1 MNINN
6 MDSKMKKILLF
17 ISCCV
22 FAVASCTKSY
32 EADYDFGFDREE
44 LRFAAKDTAS
54 YFMIYGEGSWTLRMN
69 KDVAWVNID
78 KFSGVGNTQ
87 VNVRLQQNEGVA
99 RDVEVIATYHDG
111 REKTLIISQQTS
123 SSSNKA
129 YSLAV
134 SELNLL
140 KMQRSV
146 RIPAT
151 AKFAQ
156 ESFGE
161 LKYWVAYES
170 EEDKDWIENL
180 VFDYSE
186 VEFSVKENGS
196 DVERTAS
203 IHWTF
208 PAAHWETPDT
218 LSIVV
223 SQNPSLP
230 SVGLEESYSLDPAG
244 LDSLRIYPDANWDA
258 DIYDFDLSAFKAEGV
273 KGEYVKSGNYL
284 ALVAE
289 RNISGQP
296 RIFNLEWS
304 ICENGAEVAKS
315 SAELVQDNFVV
326 SISINDTYSLDP
338 EGLDS
343 LKIYPVINWDP
354 AVLDFDLSNFTV
366 SEGVTG
372 KYVKSGNYLALIAQP
387 NTSREARNYSLKWSV
402 MDNGAEVA
410 SAGATLVQSYYIPPV
425 DLTAG
430 GKYANCYVLSD
441 VEEGYYSVDVLL
453 VSGVK
458 PAEEDITSAAVLW
471 ESSPGLITR
480 CSYDSEA
487 NKLYVGKAK
496 DAKGN
501 AVVKLMD
508 KDGNIRWS
516 YHFWMTNTGAAVPEI
531 NLGGVT
537 FLDRNI
543 GAIANTAPVDGENDA
558 AGTYYQ
564 WGRKDP
570 FPAPVDLKTS
580 YNGQISDVYP
590 SATVVFKSAQDGV
603 SPETAIQNPATYYWG
618 SHNKNAQDWS
628 NTSFDGYWST
638 SSKTDFD
645 PCPYGYVVPDKS
657 QIEALIGAY
666 SGTPAAYGY
675 MLNCDGGISNY
686 LCSGGWIR
694 RKLSTTS
701 ECAHTGQYP
710 HYWSTTTAEGKE
722 TSADAKTDAEKKYNG
737 AYATDKINNILVFPR
752 RWGANVRCVKETKTE

>member
-1 MNINN
+1 MNTNN
-6 MDSKMKKILLF
+6 MDSKMKKILIF
-17 ISCCV
+17 ISFCI
-22 FAVASCTKSY
+22 FAVASCTKPY
-32 EADYDFGFDREE
+32 EAYYDFGFDREE

-54 YFMIYGEGSWTLRMN
+54 YFMIYGEGTWTLRMS
-69 KDVAWVNID
+69 KEVAWVNID
-78 KFSGVGNTQ
+78 KFSGAGNAQ
-87 VNVRLQQNEGVA
+87 INVRVKQNEGVA
-99 RDVEVIATYHDG
+99 RDVEVIATYQDG

-129 YSLAV
+129 YSLSV
-134 SELNLL
+134 SELKLL
-140 KMQRSV
+140 KMQRTIQ
-146 RIPAT
+146 IPAA
-151 AKFAQ
+151 AKFA
-156 ESFGE
+156 EEGLGE
-161 LKYWVAYES
+161 LKFWVEYES

-180 VFDYSE
+180 KFNYSD
-186 VEFSVKENGS
+186 VEFSVKENTS
-196 DVERTAS
+196 AADRSAN
-203 IHWTF
+203 IYWTY

-223 SQNPSLP
+223 NQNSSLP
-230 SVGLEESYSLDPAG
+230 SLGLEDSYSLHPAA
-244 LDSLRIYPDANWDA
+244 LDSLKIYPDVNWDT
-258 DIYDFDLSAFKAEGV
+258 DIYDFDLSTFNADGV

-284 ALVAE
+284 ALIAE
-289 RNISGQP
+289 RNVTGQA
-296 RIFNLEWS
+296 RSFNLDWIIS
-304 ICENGAEVAKS
+304 ENGVEVSKS
-315 SAELVQDNFVV
+315 STELVQDNFVV
-326 SISINDTYSLDP
+326 SLSINDTYSLDP

-354 AVLDFDLSNFTV
+354 EVFDFDLSHFAV

-387 NTSREARNYSLKWSV
+387 NTSREVRNFNLKWSV
-402 MDNGAEVA
+402 MDNGVEATSA
-410 SAGATLVQSYYIPPV
+410 SATLTQNYYIPPV
-425 DLTAG
+425 ELTAG

-441 VEEGYYSVDVLL
+441 VEESDYSLDVRL
-453 VSGVK
+453 VSGAK
-458 PAEEDITSAAVLW
+458 PAEDITSAAVLW
-471 ESSPGLITR
+471 ESSLGLITK
-480 CSYDSEA
+480 CSYDSEN
-487 NKLYVGKAK
+487 NKLYIGKAK
-496 DAKGN
+496 NAMGN

-508 KDGNIRWS
+508 KDGKVRWS

-543 GAIANTAPVDGENDA
+543 GAIVNTAPVDGENDA

-590 SATVVFKSAQDGV
+590 SATVVFKTAQDGV
-603 SPETAIQNPATYYWG
+603 SLETAIQNPATYYWG
-618 SHNKNAQDWS
+618 SLNKNAQDWS
-628 NTSFDGYWST
+628 DVSNDGYWST

-666 SGTPAAYGY
+666 SGTTAAYGY

-701 ECAHTGQYP
+701 ECAHTGQHP

-722 TSADAKTDAEKKYNG
+722 TSGDAKTDAEKKYKG
-737 AYATDKINNILVFPR
+737 AYATDKINNILIYPR

>member
-1 MNINN
+1 
-6 MDSKMKKILLF
+6 MKKILLF

-230 SVGLEESYSLDPAG
+230 SVGLEDSYSLDPAG
-244 LDSLRIYPDANWDA
+244 LDSLRIYLDANWDA
-258 DIYDFDLSAFKAEGV
+258 DIY
-273 KGEYVKSGNYL
+273 
-284 ALVAE
+284 
-289 RNISGQP
+289 
-296 RIFNLEWS
+296 
-304 ICENGAEVAKS
+304 
-315 SAELVQDNFVV
+315 
-326 SISINDTYSLDP
+326 
-338 EGLDS
+338 
-343 LKIYPVINWDP
+343 
-354 AVLDFDLSNFTV
+354 DFDLSNFTV

-458 PAEEDITSAAVLW
+458 PAEDITSAAVLW
-471 ESSPGLITR
+471 ESSPGLVTR

-487 NKLYVGKAK
+487 NKLYVGKAM

-501 AVVKLMD
+501 AVVKLMN

-531 NLGGVT
+531 NLGGVA

-666 SGTPAAYGY
+666 SGTTAAYGY

-701 ECAHTGQYP
+701 ECAHTGQHP
-710 HYWSTTTAEGKE
+710 HYWSTTTAAGTE
-722 TSADAKTDAEKKYNG
+722 TSGDAKTAEEKQFMG

>member
-1 MNINN
+1 
-6 MDSKMKKILLF
+6 MKKILIF
-17 ISCCV
+17 ISFCI
-22 FAVASCTKSY
+22 FAAASCTKPY
-32 EADYDFGFDREE
+32 EAHYDFGFDREE
-44 LRFAAKDTAS
+44 LRFTAKDTAS
-54 YFMIYGEGSWTLRMN
+54 YFMIYGEGSWTLRMSEE
-69 KDVAWVNID
+69 VAWVNID
-78 KFSGVGNTQ
+78 KFSGAGNTQ
-87 VNVRLQQNEGVA
+87 INVRLQQNTGVA
-99 RDVEVIATYHDG
+99 RDVEVIATYQDG

-129 YSLAV
+129 YSLSV
-134 SELNLL
+134 SEMDLL
-140 KMQRSV
+140 KIQRSFK
-146 RIPAT
+146 IPAT
-151 AKFAQ
+151 AKFIQ
-156 ESFGE
+156 ESLDQ
-161 LKYWVAYES
+161 LKYWVEYES

-180 VFDYSE
+180 MFNYTD
-186 VEFSVKENGS
+186 VEFSVKENSS
-196 DVERTAS
+196 DAGRTAR
-203 IHWTF
+203 ICWTF
-208 PAAHWETPDT
+208 PVAHWETPDT
-218 LSIVV
+218 LSIEVEQT
-223 SQNPSLP
+223 SSLP
-230 SVGLEESYSLDPAG
+230 SLGLDESYSLDPAG
-244 LDSLRIYPDANWDA
+244 LDSLKIYPDINWDT
-258 DIYDFDLSAFKAEGV
+258 DIYDFDLSDFNAEGV

-284 ALVAE
+284 ALIAE
-289 RNISGQP
+289 RNVTGGARS
-296 RIFNLEWS
+296 FNLEWS
-304 ICENGAEVAKS
+304 ISENGAEVAKS
-315 SAELVQDNFVV
+315 STELVQDNFVV
-326 SISINDTYSLDP
+326 ALSINDTYSLDP

-354 AVLDFDLSNFTV
+354 EVFDFDLSHFTV
-366 SEGVTG
+366 SDGVTG

-387 NTSREARNYSLKWSV
+387 NTSREARSFNLKWSV
-402 MDNGAEVA
+402 MDNGVEATSA
-410 SAGATLVQSYYIPPV
+410 SATLTQNYYIPPV
-425 DLTAG
+425 DLTDG
-430 GKYANCYVLSD
+430 GRYANCYVLSD
-441 VEEGYYSVDVLL
+441 VEEAYYSVDVHL
-453 VSGVK
+453 VSGAK
-458 PAEEDITSAAVLW
+458 PAEDITSAAVLW
-471 ESSPGLITR
+471 ESSLGLITR
-480 CSYDSEA
+480 CSYDPQT
-487 NKLYVGKAK
+487 NKLYVNKAK
-496 DAKGN
+496 NAKGN

-590 SATVVFKSAQDGV
+590 SATVVFKTAQDGV

-666 SGTPAAYGY
+666 SGTTAAYGY

-701 ECAHTGQYP
+701 ECAHTGQHP
-710 HYWSTTTAEGKE
+710 HYWSTTTAAGTE
-722 TSADAKTDAEKKYNG
+722 TSGDAKTAEEKKYKG

>member
-1 MNINN
+1 MNTNN
-6 MDSKMKKILLF
+6 MDSKMKKILIF
-17 ISCCV
+17 IAFCI
-22 FAVASCTKSY
+22 FAAASCTRPY
-32 EADYDFGFDREE
+32 EAHYDFGFDREE
-44 LRFAAKDTAS
+44 LRFTAKDTAS
-54 YFMIYGEGSWTLRMN
+54 YFMIYGEGSWTLRMS
-69 KDVAWVNID
+69 KEVAWVNID
-78 KFSGVGNTQ
+78 KLSGAGNTQ
-87 VNVRLQQNEGVA
+87 INVRVKPNEGVT

-129 YSLAV
+129 YSLSV
-134 SELNLL
+134 SAMNLL
-140 KMQRSV
+140 KIQKSFKV
-146 RIPAT
+146 PAT

-156 ESFGE
+156 EGLGE
-161 LKYWVAYES
+161 LTYWVAYQS
-170 EEDKDWIENL
+170 EGDKDWIENL
-180 VFDYSE
+180 KFNYSD
-186 VEFSVKENGS
+186 VEFSVKENTS
-196 DVERTAS
+196 AADRSAS
-203 IHWTF
+203 IYWTY
-208 PAAHWETPDT
+208 PVAHWETPDT

-223 SQNPSLP
+223 NQNSSLP
-230 SVGLEESYSLDPAG
+230 SLGLEASYSLDPAG
-244 LDSLRIYPDANWDA
+244 LDSLKIYPNENWDD
-258 DIYDFDLSAFKAEGV
+258 DIYDFDLSVFNAVGV

-284 ALVAE
+284 ALIAD
-289 RNISGQP
+289 RNFTGQS
-296 RIFNLEWS
+296 RSFNLVWN
-304 ICENGAEVAKS
+304 ICENGETVATS
-315 SAELVQDNFVV
+315 SAELVQENFTV
-326 SISINDTYSLDP
+326 SIGINDTYNLDP

-354 AVLDFDLSNFTV
+354 AVFDFDLSHFTV
-366 SEGVTG
+366 SGGVTG

-387 NTSREARNYSLKWSV
+387 NTSREARNFSLKWSV
-402 MDNGAEVA
+402 MDNGVEAA
-410 SAGATLVQSYYIPPV
+410 SASATLVQNYYIPPV
-425 DLTAG
+425 DLTSG
-430 GKYANCYVLSD
+430 DKWANCYVLSD
-441 VEEGYYSVDVLL
+441 VEAAYYSVDVRL
-453 VSGVK
+453 VSGAK
-458 PAEEDITSAAVLW
+458 PAEDITSAAVLW
-471 ESSPGLITR
+471 ESSLGLITR
-480 CSYDSEA
+480 CSYDSED
-487 NKLYVGKAK
+487 NKLYVEKAEN
-496 DAKGN
+496 AKGN

-516 YHFWMTNTGAAVPEI
+516 YHFWMTNTGSAVPEI

-590 SATVVFKSAQDGV
+590 SATVVFKTAQDGV
-603 SPETAIQNPATYYWG
+603 SLETAIQNPATYYWG

-666 SGTPAAYGY
+666 SGTTAAYGY
-675 MLNCDGGISNY
+675 VLNCDGGISNY

-701 ECAHTGQYP
+701 ECAHTGQQP
-710 HYWSTTTAEGKE
+710 HYWSTTTAAGTE
-722 TSADAKTDAEKKYNG
+722 TSADAKTAEEKQFMG
-737 AYATDKINNILVFPR
+737 AYATDKINNILIYPR

>member
-1 MNINN
+1 
-6 MDSKMKKILLF
+6 MKKILIF
-17 ISCCV
+17 ISFCI
-22 FAVASCTKSY
+22 FAVASCTKPY
-32 EADYDFGFDREE
+32 EAYYDFGFDREE

-54 YFMIYGEGSWTLRMN
+54 YFMIYGEGTWTLRMS
-69 KDVAWVNID
+69 KEVAWVNID
-78 KFSGVGNTQ
+78 KFSGAGNAQ
-87 VNVRLQQNEGVA
+87 INVRVKQNEGVA
-99 RDVEVIATYHDG
+99 RDVEVIATYQDG

-129 YSLAV
+129 YSLSV
-134 SELNLL
+134 SELKLL
-140 KMQRSV
+140 KMQRTIQ
-146 RIPAT
+146 IPAA
-151 AKFAQ
+151 AKFA
-156 ESFGE
+156 EEGLGE
-161 LKYWVAYES
+161 LKFWVEYES

-180 VFDYSE
+180 KFNYSD
-186 VEFSVKENGS
+186 VEFSVKENTS
-196 DVERTAS
+196 AADRSAN
-203 IHWTF
+203 IYWTY

-223 SQNPSLP
+223 NQNSSLP
-230 SVGLEESYSLDPAG
+230 SLGLEDSYSLHPAA
-244 LDSLRIYPDANWDA
+244 LDSLKIYPDVNWDT
-258 DIYDFDLSAFKAEGV
+258 DIYDFDLSTFNADGV

-284 ALVAE
+284 ALIAE
-289 RNISGQP
+289 RNVTGQA
-296 RIFNLEWS
+296 RSFNLDWIIS
-304 ICENGAEVAKS
+304 ENGVEVSKS
-315 SAELVQDNFVV
+315 STELVQDNFVV
-326 SISINDTYSLDP
+326 SLSINDTYSLDP

-354 AVLDFDLSNFTV
+354 EVFDFDLSHFAV

-387 NTSREARNYSLKWSV
+387 NTSREVRNFNLKWSV
-402 MDNGAEVA
+402 MDNGVEATSA
-410 SAGATLVQSYYIPPV
+410 SATLTQNYYIPPV
-425 DLTAG
+425 ELTAG

-441 VEEGYYSVDVLL
+441 VEESDYSLDVRL
-453 VSGVK
+453 VSGAK
-458 PAEEDITSAAVLW
+458 PAEDITSAAVLW
-471 ESSPGLITR
+471 ESSLGLITK
-480 CSYDSEA
+480 CSYDSEN
-487 NKLYVGKAK
+487 NKLYIGKAK
-496 DAKGN
+496 NAMGN

-508 KDGNIRWS
+508 KDGKVRWS

-543 GAIANTAPVDGENDA
+543 GAIVNTAPVDGENDA

-590 SATVVFKSAQDGV
+590 SATVVFKTAQDGV
-603 SPETAIQNPATYYWG
+603 SLETAIQNPATYYWG
-618 SHNKNAQDWS
+618 SLNKNAQDWS
-628 NTSFDGYWST
+628 DVSNDGYWST

-666 SGTPAAYGY
+666 SGTTAAYGY

-701 ECAHTGQYP
+701 ECAHTGQHP

-722 TSADAKTDAEKKYNG
+722 TSGDAKTDAEKKYKG
-737 AYATDKINNILVFPR
+737 AYATDKINNILIYPR

>member
-1 MNINN
+1 MNTNN
-6 MDSKMKKILLF
+6 MDSKMKKILIF
-17 ISCCV
+17 ISLCI
-22 FAVASCTKSY
+22 FAVASCTRPY
-32 EADYDFGFDREE
+32 EAHYDFGFDREE
-44 LRFAAKDTAS
+44 LRFTAKDTAS
-54 YFMIYGEGSWTLRMN
+54 YFMIYGEGSWTLRMSEE
-69 KDVAWVNID
+69 VAWVNID
-78 KFSGVGNTQ
+78 KLSGAGNTQ
-87 VNVRLQQNEGVA
+87 INVRVKQNEGVA
-99 RDVEVIATYHDG
+99 RDVEVIATYQDG

-129 YSLAV
+129 YSLSV
-134 SELNLL
+134 SKLNLL
-140 KMQRSV
+140 KIQKSFK
-146 RIPAT
+146 IPAT
-151 AKFAQ
+151 AKFIQ
-156 ESFGE
+156 ESLNQ
-161 LKYWVAYES
+161 LKYWVEYES

-180 VFDYSE
+180 KFNYSD
-186 VEFSVKENGS
+186 VEFSVKENAS
-196 DVERTAS
+196 DADRTAR
-203 IHWTF
+203 ICWTF
-208 PAAHWETPDT
+208 PVAHWETPDT

-223 SQNPSLP
+223 AQNSSLP
-230 SVGLEESYSLDPAG
+230 SLGLDESYSLDPAG
-244 LDSLRIYPDANWDA
+244 LDSLKIYPDVNWDT
-258 DIYDFDLSAFKAEGV
+258 DIYDFDLSIFNAEGV
-273 KGEYVKSGNYL
+273 MGEYVKSSNYL
-284 ALVAE
+284 ALVAD
-289 RNISGQP
+289 RNGTGQA
-296 RIFNLEWS
+296 RSFNLDWS
-304 ICENGAEVAKS
+304 ISENGAEVAKS
-315 SAELVQDNFVV
+315 STELLQDNFVV
-326 SISINDTYSLDP
+326 SLSINDTYSLDP

-354 AVLDFDLSNFTV
+354 AVFDFDLSHFTV
-366 SEGVTG
+366 SDGVTG

-387 NTSREARNYSLKWSV
+387 NTSREARNFNLKWSV
-402 MDNGAEVA
+402 MDNGVEAA
-410 SAGATLVQSYYIPPV
+410 SASATLTQNYYIPPV

-430 GKYANCYVLSD
+430 NKWANCYVLSD
-441 VEEGYYSVDVLL
+441 VEAAYYSVDVRL
-453 VSGVK
+453 VSGAK
-458 PAEEDITSAAVLW
+458 PAEDITSAAVLW
-471 ESSPGLITR
+471 ESSLGLITR
-480 CSYDSEA
+480 CSYDSED
-487 NKLYVGKAK
+487 NKLYVEKAEN
-496 DAKGN
+496 AKGN

-531 NLGGVT
+531 NLGGVA

-590 SATVVFKSAQDGV
+590 SATVVFKTAQDGV
-603 SPETAIQNPATYYWG
+603 SLETAIQNPATYYWG

-666 SGTPAAYGY
+666 SGTAAAYGY

-701 ECAHTGQYP
+701 ECAHTGQHP
-710 HYWSTTTAEGKE
+710 HYWSTTTAAGTE
-722 TSADAKTDAEKKYNG
+722 TSGDAKTAEEKQFMG

>member
-1 MNINN
+1 
-6 MDSKMKKILLF
+6 MKKILIF
-17 ISCCV
+17 ISLCI
-22 FAVASCTKSY
+22 FAVASCTKPY
-32 EADYDFGFDREE
+32 EAHYDFGFDREE
-44 LRFAAKDTAS
+44 LRFTAKDTAS
-54 YFMIYGEGSWTLRMN
+54 YFMIYGEGSWTLRMS
-69 KDVAWVNID
+69 KEVAWVNID
-78 KFSGVGNTQ
+78 KFSGAGNAQ
-87 VNVRLQQNEGVA
+87 INVRVKQNEGVA

-111 REKTLIISQQTS
+111 REKTLIISQQAS

-140 KMQRSV
+140 KMQRTFQ
-146 RIPAT
+146 IPAT

-156 ESFGE
+156 EGLGE
-161 LKYWVAYES
+161 LKFWVEYES

-180 VFDYSE
+180 KFNYSD
-186 VEFSVKENGS
+186 VEFSVKENTS
-196 DVERTAS
+196 AADRSAN
-203 IHWTF
+203 IYWTY
-208 PAAHWETPDT
+208 PVAHWETPDT

-223 SQNPSLP
+223 NQNSSLP
-230 SVGLEESYSLDPAG
+230 SLGLEASYSLDPAG
-244 LDSLRIYPDANWDA
+244 LDSLKIYPDVNWDT
-258 DIYDFDLSAFKAEGV
+258 DIYDFDLSTFNVEGV

-284 ALVAE
+284 ALIAD
-289 RNISGQP
+289 RNVTGQV
-296 RIFNLEWS
+296 RSFNLDWIISE
-304 ICENGAEVAKS
+304 IGVEVAKS

-326 SISINDTYSLDP
+326 SLSINDTYSLDP
-338 EGLDS
+338 EGIDS

-354 AVLDFDLSNFTV
+354 DVFDFDLSHFTV
-366 SEGVTG
+366 SNGVTG

-387 NTSREARNYSLKWSV
+387 NTSREARSFNLKWSV
-402 MDNGAEVA
+402 MDNGVEAA
-410 SAGATLVQSYYIPPV
+410 SASATLTPNYYIPRV

-441 VEEGYYSVDVLL
+441 VEESDYSLDVRL
-453 VSGVK
+453 VSGAK
-458 PAEEDITSAAVLW
+458 PAEDITSAAVLW
-471 ESSPGLITR
+471 ESSLGLITK
-480 CSYDSEA
+480 CSYDSEN
-487 NKLYVGKAK
+487 NKLYIGKAK
-496 DAKGN
+496 NAMGN

-508 KDGNIRWS
+508 KDGKVRWS

-590 SATVVFKSAQDGV
+590 SATVVFKTAQDGV
-603 SPETAIQNPATYYWG
+603 SLENAIQNPATYYWG
-618 SHNKNAQDWS
+618 SLNKNAQDWS

-666 SGTPAAYGY
+666 SGTTAAYGY

-701 ECAHTGQYP
+701 ECAHTGQHP

-722 TSADAKTDAEKKYNG
+722 TSGDAKTDAEKKYKG
-737 AYATDKINNILVFPR
+737 AYATDKINNILIYPR
-752 RWGANVRCVKETKTE
+752 RWGANVRCVKETKTK

>member
-1 MNINN
+1 
-6 MDSKMKKILLF
+6 MKKILIF
-17 ISCCV
+17 ISFCI
-22 FAVASCTKSY
+22 FAVASCTKPY
-32 EADYDFGFDREE
+32 EAYYDFGFDREE

-54 YFMIYGEGSWTLRMN
+54 YFMIYGEGTWTLRMS
-69 KDVAWVNID
+69 KEVAWVNID
-78 KFSGVGNTQ
+78 KFSGAGNAQ
-87 VNVRLQQNEGVA
+87 INVRVKQNEGVA
-99 RDVEVIATYHDG
+99 RDVEVIATYQDG

-129 YSLAV
+129 YSLSV
-134 SELNLL
+134 SELKLL
-140 KMQRSV
+140 KMQRTIQ
-146 RIPAT
+146 IPAA
-151 AKFAQ
+151 AKFA
-156 ESFGE
+156 EEGLGE
-161 LKYWVAYES
+161 LKFWVEYES

-180 VFDYSE
+180 KFNYSD
-186 VEFSVKENGS
+186 VEFSVKENTS
-196 DVERTAS
+196 AADRSAN
-203 IHWTF
+203 IYWTY

-223 SQNPSLP
+223 NQNSSLP
-230 SVGLEESYSLDPAG
+230 SLGLEDSYSLHPAA
-244 LDSLRIYPDANWDA
+244 LDSLKIYPDVNWDT
-258 DIYDFDLSAFKAEGV
+258 DIYDFDLSTFNADGV

-284 ALVAE
+284 ALIAE
-289 RNISGQP
+289 RNVTGQA
-296 RIFNLEWS
+296 RSFNLDWIIS
-304 ICENGAEVAKS
+304 ENGVEVSKS
-315 SAELVQDNFVV
+315 STELVQDNFVV
-326 SISINDTYSLDP
+326 SLSINDTYSLDP

-354 AVLDFDLSNFTV
+354 EVFDFDLSHFAV

-387 NTSREARNYSLKWSV
+387 NTSREVRNFNLKWSV
-402 MDNGAEVA
+402 MDNGVEATSA
-410 SAGATLVQSYYIPPV
+410 SATLTQNYYIPPV
-425 DLTAG
+425 ELTAG

-441 VEEGYYSVDVLL
+441 VEESDYSLDVRL
-453 VSGVK
+453 VSGAK
-458 PAEEDITSAAVLW
+458 PAEDITSAAVLW
-471 ESSPGLITR
+471 ESSLGLITK
-480 CSYDSEA
+480 CSYDSEN
-487 NKLYVGKAK
+487 NKLYIGKAK
-496 DAKGN
+496 NAMGN

-508 KDGNIRWS
+508 KDGKVRWS

-590 SATVVFKSAQDGV
+590 SATVVFKTAQDGV
-603 SPETAIQNPATYYWG
+603 SLETAIQNPATYYWG
-618 SHNKNAQDWS
+618 SLNKNAQDWS
-628 NTSFDGYWST
+628 DVSNDGYWST

-666 SGTPAAYGY
+666 SGTTAAYGY

-701 ECAHTGQYP
+701 ECAHTGQHP

-722 TSADAKTDAEKKYNG
+722 TSGDAKTDAEKKYKG
-737 AYATDKINNILVFPR
+737 AYATDKINNILIYPR

>member
-1 MNINN
+1 
-6 MDSKMKKILLF
+6 MKKILIF
-17 ISCCV
+17 ISFCI
-22 FAVASCTKSY
+22 FAVASCTKPY
-32 EADYDFGFDREE
+32 EAYYDFGFDREE

-54 YFMIYGEGSWTLRMN
+54 YFMIYGEGTWTLRMS
-69 KDVAWVNID
+69 KEVAWVNID
-78 KFSGVGNTQ
+78 KFSGAGNAQ
-87 VNVRLQQNEGVA
+87 INVRVKQNEGVA
-99 RDVEVIATYHDG
+99 RDVEVIATYQDG

-129 YSLAV
+129 YSLSV
-134 SELNLL
+134 SELKLL
-140 KMQRSV
+140 KMQRTIQ
-146 RIPAT
+146 IPAA
-151 AKFAQ
+151 AKFA
-156 ESFGE
+156 EEGLGE
-161 LKYWVAYES
+161 LKFWVEYES

-180 VFDYSE
+180 KFNYSD
-186 VEFSVKENGS
+186 VEFSVKENTS
-196 DVERTAS
+196 AADRSAN
-203 IHWTF
+203 IYWTY

-223 SQNPSLP
+223 NQNSSLP
-230 SVGLEESYSLDPAG
+230 SLGLEDSYSLHPAA
-244 LDSLRIYPDANWDA
+244 LDSLKIYPDVNWDT
-258 DIYDFDLSAFKAEGV
+258 DIYDFDLSTFNADGV

-284 ALVAE
+284 ALIAE
-289 RNISGQP
+289 RNVTGQA
-296 RIFNLEWS
+296 RSFNLDWIIS
-304 ICENGAEVAKS
+304 ENGVEVSKS
-315 SAELVQDNFVV
+315 STELVQDNFVV
-326 SISINDTYSLDP
+326 SLSINDTYSLDP

-354 AVLDFDLSNFTV
+354 EVFDFDLSHFAV

-387 NTSREARNYSLKWSV
+387 NTSREVRNFNLKWSV
-402 MDNGAEVA
+402 MDNGVEATSA
-410 SAGATLVQSYYIPPV
+410 SATLTQNYYIPPV
-425 DLTAG
+425 ELTAG

-441 VEEGYYSVDVLL
+441 VEESDYSLDVRL
-453 VSGVK
+453 VSGAK
-458 PAEEDITSAAVLW
+458 PAEDITSAAVLW
-471 ESSPGLITR
+471 ESSLGLITK
-480 CSYDSEA
+480 CSYDSEN
-487 NKLYVGKAK
+487 NKLYIGKAK
-496 DAKGN
+496 NAMGN

-508 KDGNIRWS
+508 KDGKVRWS

-543 GAIANTAPVDGENDA
+543 GAIVNTAPVDGENDA

-590 SATVVFKSAQDGV
+590 SATVVFKTAQDGV
-603 SPETAIQNPATYYWG
+603 SLETAIQNPATYYWG

-666 SGTPAAYGY
+666 SGTTAAYGY

-701 ECAHTGQYP
+701 ECAHTGQHP

-722 TSADAKTDAEKKYNG
+722 TSGDAKTDAEKKYKG
-737 AYATDKINNILVFPR
+737 AYATDKINNILIYPR